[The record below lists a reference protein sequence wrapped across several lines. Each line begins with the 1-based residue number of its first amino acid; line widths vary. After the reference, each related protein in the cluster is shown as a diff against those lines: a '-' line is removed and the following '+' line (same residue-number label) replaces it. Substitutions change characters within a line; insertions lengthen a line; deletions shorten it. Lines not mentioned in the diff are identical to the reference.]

1 MLFLGTQTIPAS
13 QSHSQHH
20 MPTWRCAVP
29 RDTNHS
35 SITISLPASHAH
47 RWCAVSRDTNHSSIT
62 ISLPASH
69 AHRWCAVPR
78 DTNRSS
84 ITISLLASHA
94 HRWCAVPRDTNITT
108 PRHTTA
114 LLKVGS
120 TILAQAA
127 GVPTLPWSGSG
138 VAISFAEC
146 NGDIPPELY
155 AKVRAWVGKR
165 LNTST

>member
-1 MLFLGTQTIPAS
+1 VLGTQFEYACYELACICLHLLFCHTAACFGHCVFACS
-13 QSHSQHH
+13 DAHWHTQHSAFRRH
-20 MPTWRCAVP
+20 MLTWWCAVP
-29 RDTNHS
+29 RDTNH
-35 SITISLPASHAH
+35 
-47 RWCAVSRDTNHSSIT
+47 
-62 ISLPASH
+62 
-69 AHRWCAVPR
+69 
-78 DTNRSS
+78 SS